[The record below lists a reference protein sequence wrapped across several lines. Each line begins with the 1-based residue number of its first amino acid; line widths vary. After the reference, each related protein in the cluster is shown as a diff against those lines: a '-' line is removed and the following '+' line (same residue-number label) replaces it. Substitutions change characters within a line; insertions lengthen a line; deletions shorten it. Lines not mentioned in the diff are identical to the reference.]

1 MAADLSERLSALET
15 TMGSIETVVDLPAL
29 RAQVADLE
37 EQASAP
43 DLWDDQERAQQVT
56 SRLSFV
62 QGEIRRVEALRSR
75 LDEVVAWASEQGA
88 PVWIYCGSGFRA
100 SIGASVLEAAG
111 VDLVHVDDDFPN
123 AEKAGLPIVTPE
135 HGHRLGAAYAD

>member
-1 MAADLSERLSALET
+1 MEGAERPDTLAPTMAADLSERLSALET

-56 SRLSFV
+56 SRLSFA
-62 QGEIRRVEALRSR
+62 QSR
-75 LDEVVAWASEQGA
+75 A
-88 PVWIYCGSGFRA
+88 PR
-100 SIGASVLEAAG
+100 
-111 VDLVHVDDDFPN
+111 
-123 AEKAGLPIVTPE
+123 T
-135 HGHRLGAAYAD
+135 R